1 MKPFR
6 PPLAVDLLEQFIGI
20 ARPRLASQVTPK
32 GRLELLWS
40 FAKAARD
47 LASQDVWEAEFK
59 LLADELGLTAHRPI
73 QDDGIV
79 HVLQWA
85 WRGWNPFR

>member
-1 MKPFR
+1 MKPFS
-6 PPLAVDLLEQFIGI
+6 PPLAVDLLEQFVGA
-20 ARPRLASQVTPK
+20 ARPRLAAQDTPK
-32 GRLELLWS
+32 KRLELLWA

-47 LASQDVWEAEFK
+47 LAAQDVWEAEFNA
-59 LLADELGLTAHRPI
+59 LADEFGLTSHRLI

-79 HVLQWA
+79 HVLLWA